1 VLRLAKRV
9 YGRAF
14 FRMRIPN
21 NGSVPAAKLSGYL
34 LTRRAVDDK
43 SLFLKSAG
51 FTPANWRELEA
62 AIRSLAS
69 EAEATEDGT
78 TVYGTFWRASGPLR
92 GPRRTVNVVT
102 IWIQWAIDGSF
113 HFVTLKPL
121 RSKKS

>member
-1 VLRLAKRV
+1 
-9 YGRAF
+9 
-14 FRMRIPN
+14 MRIPN
-21 NGSVPAAKLSGYL
+21 NASVPAAKLSGYL
-34 LTRRAVDDK
+34 LTRREVDDK

-51 FTPANWRELEA
+51 FTQATWRELEA

-69 EAEATEDGT
+69 DAEATEDGT
-78 TVYGTFWRASGPLR
+78 TVYGTFWRASGLLR
-92 GPRRTVNVVT
+92 GPRRTLNVVT